1 MAGLLAPS
9 ANLNCVCLVDDDDSM
24 RESLEFVLTKAGFEV
39 HSFSSPYEFLDNFSG
54 EDFGCLVLDLKMPGM
69 TGLEL
74 AETLKQR
81 GINRPFLMLT
91 GYATVSTAVHA
102 MRSGACDFIE
112 KPVEHTRLIE
122 CVQNAIHQGRSD
134 RSAESARMR
143 IDLPENL
150 LTLRERQIMSLVVD
164 GFLSKQIANQLGI
177 SIKTVDVHRSNS
189 MKKLGVTT
197 VAQLMKKVISP
208 IP

>member
-1 MAGLLAPS
+1 
-9 ANLNCVCLVDDDDSM
+9 VYLVDDDDSM

-39 HSFSSPYEFLDNFSG
+39 HSFSSPYEFLDSFSG
-54 EDFGCLVLDLKMPGM
+54 EDCGCLVLDLKMPGM
-69 TGLEL
+69 SGLEL
-74 AETLKQR
+74 AETLRQR
-81 GINRPFLMLT
+81 GINCPFLMLT
-91 GYATVSTAVHA
+91 GYATVSTAVSA

-122 CVQNAIHQGRSD
+122 CIHSAIYQGQSIRRNDSV
-134 RSAESARMR
+134 SMR
-143 IDLPENL
+143 FDLPEDL

-164 GFLSKQIANQLGI
+164 GLLSKQIANQLGI

-197 VAQLMKKVISP
+197 VAQLMKKVVSP
-208 IP
+208 LP